1 MTTAP
6 PPAPPPPLPPSSD
19 PPAWQPPPPPV
30 RPQLRRSRTDKVAG
44 GVAGGLAEYSG
55 IDALLWRVGFVALTL
70 AGGTGLIVYLLLW
83 LLMPV
88 GVTASYDATGYPS
101 APAERRVK
109 PPAGPRSPVPGV
121 TIAALLIAV
130 GLIALVDNTIWD
142 VGPTAYFGSAL
153 LVVGLGLVAAA
164 FVGGRSARGGLI
176 ALGIVLSLATV
187 TSASEPWQYGG
198 EDGIGDQLFREIDAE
213 FVQPTY
219 HCGVGD
225 CTLDLSGIDDLDDL
239 DEEITT
245 RLDAGVGDVD
255 VILPRSAD
263 VRVTVDTGLGSVEV
277 FGEDGRSSGF
287 FPGEGSRSW
296 TDDGEPEFDLTIN
309 AGIGDVEVS
318 RG

>member
-1 MTTAP
+1 
-6 PPAPPPPLPPSSD
+6 
-19 PPAWQPPPPPV
+19 
-30 RPQLRRSRTDKVAG
+30 
-44 GVAGGLAEYSG
+44 
-55 IDALLWRVGFVALTL
+55 
-70 AGGTGLIVYLLLW
+70 
-83 LLMPV
+83 
-88 GVTASYDATGYPS
+88 
-101 APAERRVK
+101 
-109 PPAGPRSPVPGV
+109 VPGV

-130 GLIALVDNTIWD
+130 GLIALVDNVFGWD

-164 FVGGRSARGGLI
+164 FIGGRSARGGLI

-198 EDGIGDQLFREIDAE
+198 ENGIGDQTFRETGAD
-213 FVQPTY
+213 FVQPAY

-225 CTLDLSGIDDLDDL
+225 CTLDLSGVDDLDDL

-263 VRVTVDTGLGSVEV
+263 VRVTVDSGLGSVEI

-309 AGIGDVEVS
+309 HGIGDVEVS